1 MESGKS
7 RVVVRMSASCLSGE
21 TRGLR
26 GTGRR
31 PARLFSLFALAA
43 VVLLAPRASHAFKLQ
58 THEAVAIEAAK
69 QLAASF
75 PNGGAGHLTFV
86 VNGKTLNVPLST
98 LDVVQAIQ
106 RQQSYFLA
114 GAVGPDG
121 FPDPISGQWLAHEN
135 GTPGGSMEFVANA
148 AGRAITQ
155 PKITDTFESRT
166 NGVFTY
172 RAIDFAMDMVQ
183 FWNTDYSHR
192 AGIAGNQT
200 IKDQVLAFIA
210 GYFAHGVTDS
220 FAHTWVNDIVGN
232 SWDLFSGGGMFG
244 KLTEEVRHV
253 SVESMVDRRAPKA

>member
-1 MESGKS
+1 MESGIERLVVSKTAS
-7 RVVVRMSASCLSGE
+7 RSKGEMRGFRDPKRRTVRSV
-21 TRGLR
+21 
-26 GTGRR
+26 
-31 PARLFSLFALAA
+31 SLVALAGA
-43 VVLLAPRASHAFKLQ
+43 VLLVPRPSHAFKLQ

-86 VNGKTLNVPLST
+86 VNGKRLDVPLNT
-98 LDVVQAIQ
+98 LDVVRAIQ
-106 RQQSYFLA
+106 NQQSFFLA

-135 GTPGGSMEFVANA
+135 GTPGKSMDFVATA
-148 AGRAITQ
+148 AARSITT
-155 PKITDTFESRT
+155 PKITDTFESRN

-183 FWNTDYSHR
+183 FWNNDYSLR
-192 AGIAGNQT
+192 PGIAGNQT

-232 SWDLFSGGGMFG
+232 SWDLF
-244 KLTEEVRHV
+244 
-253 SVESMVDRRAPKA
+253 